1 MLSCIILVWSGRAE
15 AVTPQTALG
24 HAAQIG
30 SAVRRNSSVAT
41 CTLNGTAFRLGGG
54 AMVLGSPAD
63 SAMASRHGAS
73 GTLRSRA
80 CTHAQGAAHWQI

>member
-1 MLSCIILVWSGRAE
+1 
-15 AVTPQTALG
+15 
-24 HAAQIG
+24 
-30 SAVRRNSSVAT
+30 
-41 CTLNGTAFRLGGG
+41 
-54 AMVLGSPAD
+54 MVLGSPAD